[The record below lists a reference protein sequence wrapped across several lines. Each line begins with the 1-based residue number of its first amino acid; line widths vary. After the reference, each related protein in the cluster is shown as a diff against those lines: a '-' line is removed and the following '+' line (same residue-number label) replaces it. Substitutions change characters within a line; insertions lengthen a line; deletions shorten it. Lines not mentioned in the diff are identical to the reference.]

1 MTTLRFLALS
11 AVAACSLC
19 VTSQAQAVHPRYRAD
34 YLARRY
40 SEARP
45 WHGAYYHTNYG
56 VPLAL
61 VVPPNAKMIS
71 SYGWGVTATE
81 INPIYHQFSRPFPG
95 YIDASGALL
104 LPTPPWPSHTD
115 QFGVYPI
122 RGPW

>member
-1 MTTLRFLALS
+1 MKTLRFLALT
-11 AVAACSLC
+11 AVAASGLC
-19 VTSQAQAVHPRYRAD
+19 VASQAQAVHPRYRAD

-40 SEARP
+40 SDARP
-45 WHGAYYHTNYG
+45 WHGPYYHTNYG

-61 VVPPNAKMIS
+61 VVPPNSKMIS

-81 INPIYHQFSRPFPG
+81 INPIYHQYGRSFPG

>member
-1 MTTLRFLALS
+1 MNTSRLLVLA
-11 AVAACSLC
+11 AAAIGSLC
-19 VTSQAQAVHPRYRAD
+19 MAGEAQAVKPRYRAD
-34 YLARRY
+34 YLASRY

-45 WHGAYYHTNYG
+45 WHGPYYHTSYG

-61 VVPPNAKMIS
+61 VVPPNAKMMS

-81 INPIYHQFSRPFPG
+81 INPIYPQFERPFPG